1 MSQINPISETFLGT
15 SNSVYNLLY
24 PGIIQGPF
32 SSNVYV
38 NSVLQTAVSD
48 YNIIANTLIFYT
60 GKPDANIIVQHYTDD
75 NASINLTNLIELTL
89 QTSALPRGTTIYRSG
104 DLLIGNGITGGLDRG
119 NLTAGSGVSILNGN
133 GTITIST
140 ISGLTYYLENGALSD
155 VPPYHNLINSP
166 SLLTENTISF
176 GATGTLSYTLLSGF
190 ITASGN
196 PNTPLLPAGTYGRH
210 FHVTTGASNQV
221 ARLRGELYKYAA
233 NGLETL
239 LRTADSPD
247 FSQGSENPL
256 LTWNITDSASY
267 ALALT
272 DRLLFKL
279 YAARVSGPATCT
291 ISVYTQGVDR
301 ASYIVTTIL
310 GVAAGPVSSTVD
322 QYARDKA
329 NGAAQLGFPKI
340 NVASNVTVVSATTNN
355 STLFLLEGTGITMTS
370 NSSQS
375 SITITATGGSSVD
388 QYARDKANGA
398 VQTGF
403 VTINI
408 ANSPNIVATGNANTL
423 TFFAGDGISLIGNS
437 VLNRINVSS
446 TRFRNSDWVNR
457 TPASNIAWEQVIWAD
472 KLNLFVAVSSNSSSV
487 PGNLRVMTSPEGITW
502 TSRTAAEQIVY
513 TGIGYNGNVLV
524 AVASSTFANQVMISA
539 NAVTWQSL
547 PAAVSGIQWRDVTWN
562 GNIFCAIA
570 ATGVAN
576 GVMIST
582 DGTTWLTRVPAADLA
597 WRSIVWA
604 PELSLFVAVGTSGV
618 GNRVMTSPDGTTWT
632 SQTSAADL
640 NWIDVT
646 WNGKIFVAVA
656 FSGTNNQVMTSPDGI
671 NWTSRYTPTTTLQ
684 WTAVQ
689 WTGTEFVVV
698 ANTGTGNRVMTSPDG
713 ITWTV
718 RVSPTDAAW
727 KGLAWNGQ
735 VLVAV
740 GTAGNNDQVMTSTYD
755 DILMAGAGI
764 TFTANSKANTL
775 SVSVD
780 ASNVTVGTL
789 ALARG
794 GTGLSLGAITNGQIL
809 IGNTVN
815 SGFDLATISNTGAGG
830 IIVSNDKG
838 IINLT
843 ANLVWIRGNISATTP
858 IVYTPGTGIITHATS
873 GVGAAI
879 YGGANTVPVVT
890 VDTFGH
896 ITLAANSAINN
907 LDASTITTGNLV
919 VARGGTGRSLGAITN
934 GQILI
939 GNTVNS
945 GFDLATISNT
955 GQGGIIVSNDK
966 GIINLTANLVWIR
979 GNISATAPIAYD
991 ATTGIITHAVS
1002 GVGAAIYGGA
1012 NTVPVVTVDTFGHI
1026 TLAANSAVNNLNAS
1040 TITSGNLVV
1049 ARGGTGLSLGAITNG
1064 QILIGNTVNSG
1075 FDLATISNTGAGGI
1089 IVSND
1094 KGIINLTANL
1104 VWIRGNISATTPIVY
1119 TPATGVITH
1128 ATSGVGAAIYGGA
1141 NTVPVVTVD
1150 TFGHITLAANSAI
1163 NNLNASTITSG
1174 NLVVARGG
1182 TGLSLGAV
1190 TNGQILIG
1198 NTVNGGFDLAFVTNT
1213 GIGGIIVSND
1223 KGIIN
1228 LTANLV
1234 WIRGNISATTPIVY
1248 TPATGVITHATSG
1261 VSATIYGGANTVPV
1275 VTIDTFGHIT
1285 LAANSA
1291 VNNLDASTI
1300 TTGNLV
1306 VARGGTGRSLGA
1318 ITNGQILIGN
1328 TVNSGFDLATISNT
1342 GTGGIIVSNDKGIIN
1357 LTANL
1362 VWIRG
1367 NISATAPVNYTAAT
1381 GVIAHDA
1388 SGVTATGYGSG
1399 NLIPTY
1405 VVSTTG
1411 HITSALNVESTMSAT
1426 IHQQTMTRVS
1436 LGF

>member
-24 PGIIQGPF
+24 PGIINGPF
-32 SSNVYV
+32 NSNVLI
-38 NSVLQTAVSD
+38 NSVSQVEVTD
-48 YNIIANTLIFYT
+48 YNIVANTLIFYT
-60 GKPDANIIVQHYTDD
+60 GQPDANITVQHYTDD
-75 NASINLTNLIELTL
+75 NATINLTNLIELTL
-89 QTSALPRGTTIYRSG
+89 QTSALPHGTTIYQSG

-272 DRLLFKL
+272 DRLLLKL

-291 ISVYTQGVDR
+291 ISVYTQGVNR

-329 NGAAQLGFPKI
+329 NGAVQLGFPKI

-472 KLNLFVAVSSNSSSV
+472 KLNLFVAVSSNSSAVS
-487 PGNLRVMTSPEGITW
+487 GNLRVMTSPEGITW

-547 PAAVSGIQWRDVTWN
+547 PAAVPGIQWRDVTWN

-755 DILMAGAGI
+755 TIPLAGAGI

-858 IVYTPGTGIITHATS
+858 IVYTPATGVITHAT
-873 GVGAAI
+873 
-879 YGGANTVPVVT
+879 
-890 VDTFGH
+890 
-896 ITLAANSAINN
+896 
-907 LDASTITTGNLV
+907 
-919 VARGGTGRSLGAITN
+919 
-934 GQILI
+934 
-939 GNTVNS
+939 
-945 GFDLATISNT
+945 
-955 GQGGIIVSNDK
+955 
-966 GIINLTANLVWIR
+966 
-979 GNISATAPIAYD
+979 
-991 ATTGIITHAVS
+991 S

-1104 VWIRGNISATTPIVY
+1104 VWIRGNISATAPIAY
-1119 TPATGVITH
+1119 DATTGIITH
-1128 ATSGVGAAIYGGA
+1128 AVSGVGAAIYGGA

-1213 GIGGIIVSND
+1213 GTGGIIVSND

-1248 TPATGVITHATSG
+1248 TPGTGVITHATSG

-1381 GVIAHDA
+1381 GVIAHDV

-1411 HITSALNVESTMSAT
+1411 HLTSALNVESTMSAT
-1426 IHQQTMTRVS
+1426 IHQQTMSRVS